1 MPRLSYLRRRLPVD
15 LQFKDVS
22 YSVPE
27 ESCFSSK
34 GHKMI
39 LKRLSGKFCS
49 GELIGIMG
57 SNGAGKTILMDIL
70 AGKRESEKGLI
81 LVNGQQLKLQTFKKL
96 SCYITKRDSLIPN
109 LTVLESMMLS
119 ANLNVK
125 ATTAVKRDMV
135 NETLNALLLKEYAD
149 VQTSILSVGHQKLL
163 SIALELLR
171 NPSVMFLDEP
181 TSTVCG
187 YFSFKVISLLKSLAQ
202 SGRTIVC
209 IIHQPCCDILN
220 LFDKLYILS
229 QGQCV
234 YSGTVSYL
242 TTFLAKFGLH
252 CRKYHSPAALIMKE
266 AAKSCEI
273 AYIFAL
279 QNGLCTMEQQKSI
292 TSAKES
298 ASSDPSQCQSKD
310 VDPMESDEFVTSTFS
325 QFCVLLK
332 RSFIYDYL
340 QLNLVLQSFVS
351 IINTGFMLGLVYLNG
366 KHDIMKVPQN
376 QGCVFFIVCTML
388 ASIKACTILLC
399 PLQMPVVLK
408 EHHNNWYSLKAYYL
422 AKMMSDMPMQIIGPI
437 IYCCIAYW
445 MTSQPPKATL
455 YVLFAGL
462 LILVAFVTQSVG
474 QFIAAMCDSL
484 MGANAMAWV
493 VGAIMCIFGG
503 FFGPF
508 DELASYVRWI
518 TYLSN
523 IRYSF
528 GGMVL
533 SLYGINRT
541 DLECA
546 EGIYP
551 LQKPETILKELK
563 NDEAKLVVD
572 IHILVIYFIIFHLA
586 AYLALCYKARPSRR
600 KTEYKN

>member
-1 MPRLSYLRRRLPVD
+1 MI
-15 LQFKDVS
+15 
-22 YSVPE
+22 
-27 ESCFSSK
+27 
-34 GHKMI
+34 I
-39 LKRLSGKFCS
+39 LKDLSGKFCS

-57 SNGAGKTILMDIL
+57 ICGAGKSTLMDIL
-70 AGKRESEKGLI
+70 AGMRKKGVEGQI
-81 LVNGQQLKLQTFKKL
+81 LVNGQQQKRRTFKKL
-96 SCYITKRDSLIPN
+96 SCYISQFHSLYPN
-109 LTVLESMMLS
+109 LTVLESMM
-119 ANLNVK
+119 VK
-125 ATTAVKRDMV
+125 DCAFILCACLQV

-252 CRKYHSPAALIMKE
+252 CRKYHSPAALTEKHYQR
-266 AAKSCEI
+266 KRVC
-273 AYIFAL
+273 L
-279 QNGLCTMEQQKSI
+279 LR
-292 TSAKES
+292 
-298 ASSDPSQCQSKD
+298 SQPMPKRECHHGMHVNPMLWAFYDSTIVKQCRIVFLILSQKD

-340 QLNLVLQSFVS
+340 QLVGHPHQTPIAFSLV
-351 IINTGFMLGLVYLNG
+351 IYVYL
-366 KHDIMKVPQN
+366 HDIYDSQSISLLIFLTS
-376 QGCVFFIVCTML
+376 FFT
-388 ASIKACTILLC
+388 C

-484 MGANAMAWV
+484 MVCGANAMAWV

-508 DELASYVRWI
+508 DELASYRQVSWSKEMA
-518 TYLSN
+518 SN
-523 IRYSF
+523 SVCSSRYSF